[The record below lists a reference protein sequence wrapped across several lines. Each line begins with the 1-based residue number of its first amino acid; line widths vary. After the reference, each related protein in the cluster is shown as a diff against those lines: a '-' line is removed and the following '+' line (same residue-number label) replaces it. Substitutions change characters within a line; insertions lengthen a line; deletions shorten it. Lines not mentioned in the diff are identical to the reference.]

1 MVIGNESKYIEGF
14 ESFTIDDELMLSNL
28 KQALQYT
35 KDNKS
40 INDESE
46 DVTETPSTTRP
57 KITKGKYKNPTTT
70 QSSSMNPSEM
80 NDSSGMNSSSIPK
93 PSISPLPP
101 IPSLKSIFNTGIPG
115 VPTTTFPNS
124 MNINNPRFIANSVNK
139 NPTTTLASSS
149 FKNIK
154 NKFENVNQNEKD
166 IEDEIN
172 NDNKKAHINPY
183 MNESMQDIMDMRKK
197 DRNNDDETDEEED
210 EEEDEME
217 DEEDNE
223 NYKNY
228 KNKNNKNKIEGFRS
242 KNNSRNNSIEGFN
255 GSQIVEA
262 RYLKHILLALLISF
276 IGYIIC
282 MSSINNYLPINEY
295 APHLKKFKNLIYV
308 GIFFVITY
316 MCLEI
321 F

>member
-35 KDNKS
+35 KENKS
-40 INDESE
+40 INDKSE
-46 DVTETPSTTRP
+46 DGTDTPSNTKP
-57 KITKGKYKNPTTT
+57 KITKGNYKNPTTT
-70 QSSSMNPSEM
+70 KSSEM
-80 NDSSGMNSSSIPK
+80 NSSEMNSSSIPVQ
-93 PSISPLPP
+93 PLPP

-166 IEDEIN
+166 IEDEIK
-172 NDNKKAHINPY
+172 NDNSQSHVNPY

-197 DRNNDDETDEEED
+197 DKNNDNKNNINDETDSEMED
-210 EEEDEME
+210 EE

-228 KNKNNKNKIEGFRS
+228 KNNNNKIEGFRS
-242 KNNSRNNSIEGFN
+242 KHNSRNDSIEGFH

-282 MSSINNYLPINEY
+282 MSSIKNYLPINEY

>member
-35 KDNKS
+35 KDNRS
-40 INDESE
+40 IDDESE
-46 DVTETPSTTRP
+46 DVTEIPPTTRS
-57 KITKGKYKNPTTT
+57 KITKGNYKNPTTT
-70 QSSSMNPSEM
+70 KSSAMKSSEM
-80 NDSSGMNSSSIPK
+80 NSSEMNSSTIPVQQVQ
-93 PSISPLPP
+93 PVPP

-154 NKFENVNQNEKD
+154 NKFENINQNEKD
-166 IEDEIN
+166 IEDEIK
-172 NDNKKAHINPY
+172 NDNSKSHVNPY
-183 MNESMQDIMDMRKK
+183 MNESMQDIMDMKK
-197 DRNNDDETDEEED
+197 HGENKDNINDETDSEMED
-210 EEEDEME
+210 EE

-228 KNKNNKNKIEGFRS
+228 KNNNNKIEGFRS
-242 KNNSRNNSIEGFN
+242 KNNSRNNSIEGFH

-282 MSSINNYLPINEY
+282 MSSIKNYLPINEY